1 MATLALL
8 IAIVLVLGAPFVP
21 LLIEWRRP
29 TDVAALPIPESAFE
43 DARAMAHRWMT
54 LLRDAVRLR
63 AIESPER
70 EGLPRDVQ
78 IRDRIALA
86 DGEHG
91 ERVLYATRSIRIG
104 RDACAAYAFA
114 ERRLDLR
121 AGARVS
127 NFAYARHVV
136 ARDAILDGT
145 VSSRAMRLRGECRF
159 TRIGGMPITL
169 GIGLGPFDDD
179 ASRVSPYAHRA
190 GESPRSLRPMTD
202 FIRSRLPEASG
213 TRFRV
218 QGDLV
223 LPGHT
228 ESEADLVV
236 EGTFYLGEASVLRG
250 SVRAH
255 RVELAPHAVVQGA
268 VFAQRDV
275 VLQEMSG
282 VEGVL
287 SAGRTLRMQRASI
300 GRRGHAVTAYA
311 RDIVVQHG
319 ACVHGELVAG
329 ESGRLS
335 E

>member
-8 IAIVLVLGAPFVP
+8 AAIFLVLGAPFVP
-21 LLIEWRRP
+21 LVIEWRRP

-43 DARAMAHRWMT
+43 DARVIAHRWMT

-63 AIESPER
+63 AIDSPVR
-70 EGLPRDVQ
+70 DGLPHDVQ
-78 IRDRIALA
+78 IQDRIAVA
-86 DGEHG
+86 DGERG

-104 RDACAAYAFA
+104 RDARAAYAFA
-114 ERRLDLR
+114 EHRLDLR

-127 NFAYARHVV
+127 NIAYARRVV
-136 ARDAILDGT
+136 ARDAFLDGT
-145 VSSRAMRLRGECRF
+145 VSAREMRLRGQCRF
-159 TRIGGMPITL
+159 TRIRALPITL
-169 GIGLGPFDDD
+169 GIGLGPSDT
-179 ASRVSPYAHRA
+179 HRA
-190 GESPRSLRPMTD
+190 FARPRAQRPMTD
-202 FIRSRLPEASG
+202 FVSNGLPHVSG

-218 QGDLV
+218 RGDLV

-255 RVELAPHAVVQGA
+255 RVELARHAVVRGA
-268 VFAQRDV
+268 VFAHRDV
-275 VLQEMSG
+275 VLSEMSG

-287 SAGRTLRMQRASI
+287 SAGRTLRMHRASI
-300 GRRGHAVTAYA
+300 GRRGHAVSAYA
-311 RDIVVQHG
+311 RDIVVQQG

-329 ESGRLS
+329 ERGFLT